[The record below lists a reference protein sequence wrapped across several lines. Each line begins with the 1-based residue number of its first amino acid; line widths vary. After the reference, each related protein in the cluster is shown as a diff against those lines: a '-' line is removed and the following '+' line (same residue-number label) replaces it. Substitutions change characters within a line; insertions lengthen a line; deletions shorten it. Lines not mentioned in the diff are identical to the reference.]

1 MPWRILSPINIGF
14 IAHVARY
21 ATISIN
27 KCESYFLCSPHI
39 NAFALSRLFKIAIKN
54 EISF

>member
-27 KCESYFLCSPHI
+27 KCASYFLCSPHI
-39 NAFALSRLFKIAIKN
+39 NASALSRLFKIAIQQ
-54 EISF
+54 